1 MSSNPRPRGA
11 GSASRVGAFGDVFG
25 LPDFGDDRVPLPLV
39 QNALEVGMLVAG
51 LDGEV
56 VGDAPNLLV
65 LLSREFDLLDTG
77 RLSAFT
83 EKSDELRAGNILAYV
98 LDPLIH
104 LAEEGFVADNPPL
117 TGVNDP
123 VVVARPVHTSG
134 ILPRPPEPAGL
145 RYEPLRPVLARAAT
159 SRLISADYLRSRSH
173 SSTSAIML
181 SAARTIRAALSSPA
195 SAGSR
200 NLARM
205 LRRRSRLSSS

>member
-11 GSASRVGAFGDVFG
+11 GSASRVGAFGDVFCF
-25 LPDFGDDRVPLPLV
+25 PDFVDDRVPLPLV

-65 LLSREFDLLDTG
+65 LLSREFDLLDTI
-77 RLSAFT
+77 RLPAFT

-104 LAEEGFVADNPPL
+104 LAEDGFVADNPPL
-117 TGVNDP
+117 AGVNDP

-134 ILPRPPEPAGL
+134 ILPRPPE
-145 RYEPLRPVLARAAT
+145 RLASDT
-159 SRLISADYLRSRSH
+159 SRCAP
-173 SSTSAIML
+173 
-181 SAARTIRAALSSPA
+181 SSPPA
-195 SAGSR
+195 T
-200 NLARM
+200 
-205 LRRRSRLSSS
+205 RS